1 MSTPVPATPATEK
14 YTPLSPA
21 GLTGGRRHKLRK
33 VSAKTI
39 KKTLRRLGMKAK
51 GRVVLKGGVDEG
63 VEGEEKSMGSE
74 ATTAGRRRR
83 HTKKTHRRRGKS
95 LFGLKY

>member
-21 GLTGGRRHKLRK
+21 SLTGGRRHKLRK

-39 KKTLRRLGMKAK
+39 KKTLKRLGMKPK
-51 GRVVLKGGVDEG
+51 SRVVLRGGNQDPEMK
-63 VEGEEKSMGSE
+63 EEEST
-74 ATTAGRRRR
+74 ATMAGRRRR
-83 HTKKTHRRRGKS
+83 GTKKTRRGRGKS
-95 LFGLKY
+95 LFRLKY

>member
-1 MSTPVPATPATEK
+1 MQGPAAAEQ

-21 GLTGGRRHKLRK
+21 PVGGRRRRSVKK

-39 KKTLRRLGMKAK
+39 KRTLKRLGMKPK
-51 GRVVLKGGVDEG
+51 GRVVLKGGDVPTPT
-63 VEGEEKSMGSE
+63 EEAKE
-74 ATTAGRRRR
+74 ETTVPPVAGRRRR
-83 HTKKTHRRRGKS
+83 HHTKKTHRRHRRS